1 MNNTVDYNTVV
12 NYGKLIHYSQM
23 FGTKN
28 EYEGAMIAAM
38 CFQEGISFFAFKRDF
53 HFIMGNISKKADAML
68 ASFAECGGKKKI
80 IQADEN
86 KVIIDFELNGEKY
99 QGICD
104 WGKLQN
110 EPYTRATKD
119 AAGHW
124 CLNLPIEK
132 RPFKENYATPV
143 KRGQMLFAR
152 CVSDSLRR
160 ICPKACAGYYTPEEI
175 TDFAIKDDAVMNTAE
190 ETAAEIQQPQAAP
203 IPAAVKMPQSQAI
216 PTQTQTQVSANVQA
230 NDLQKQQAAP
240 QTVTMPQPQA
250 QAQTQPQTVPQMSQP
265 MPQPQAA
272 GDVDYSI
279 CRIPNAKCNGQK
291 WTDIDTEALKWAAD
305 KLPISAYFTTKDR
318 ENVLNVLK
326 SRDNSIPADN

>member
-80 IQADEN
+80 VQADEN

-175 TDFAIKDDAVMNTAE
+175 TDFAIKDDAVNTE

-203 IPAAVKMPQSQAI
+203 IPAAVKMPQSQAM

-250 QAQTQPQTVPQMSQP
+250 QAQAQSQTVPQMPQP